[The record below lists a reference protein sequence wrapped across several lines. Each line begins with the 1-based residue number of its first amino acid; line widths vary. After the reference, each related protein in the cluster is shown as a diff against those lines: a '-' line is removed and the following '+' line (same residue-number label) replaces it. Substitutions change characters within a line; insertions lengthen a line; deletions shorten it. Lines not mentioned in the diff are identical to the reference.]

1 MVNSQNGRD
10 GNWERP
16 ALSGELGADY
26 EEPIS
31 GGGSGPRD
39 FVPPSEV
46 RDVLFRGIARL
57 NERMAATVREHH
69 VEATMA
75 RVRLRSEA
83 IAKSHRHSTVFDRS
97 RFQVAGVQQPG
108 DILALVTK
116 RSITGLSELVDRA
129 SQRQLAQLSAVAE
142 VTPYEAPIESGPQRS
157 VMTLFD
163 GTLDDG
169 SSLRSHGFQ
178 DLENRGIELKPYG
191 KVTGA
196 YTTTSLPSVESL
208 RAMPWVRRIRP
219 VMKFRST
226 ARLGAHPLR
235 PMSVPS
241 GSEPLPIPIVGVID
255 SGIDT
260 SIPGLQRLLVAQD
273 SYVPAT
279 HADKSHGSLV
289 GALAATGG
297 GFTHDPNYFP
307 PLLARLADIQV
318 LGSGAYAEID
328 EDNLLAL
335 VEEAVERYGPRSAK
349 PLGEPILVWNLSIG
363 GRDTV
368 ASEDLFSL
376 VAMELDRIAY
386 ENKVLFT
393 VSAGNYTN
401 APLRGWQANRGPDI
415 VGNGEDRISPPADAA
430 LSVSVGSLSDT
441 SNPPTASPTDCPS
454 PFSRRGPGAGMLV
467 KPDVVHYGGTCGRM
481 VEPVQG
487 IRGPHLNGT
496 ALEDIGTSFAAPR
509 IAAQLAELVGAWPDQ
524 EPEPELLKLLL
535 MLSCTSRGDLDN
547 RDRDLV
553 NYYGFGVPEMP
564 AAILA
569 CNPWE
574 CTVLLHVEIR
584 PGMALHTPFPFPP
597 SLTEE
602 QSTRGFVRIGL
613 VYTPTLDPTKGAEYC
628 QTNVSASFGRRFDYP
643 EGDRR
648 RYKREVPPIP
658 QKHGVNSQYEKDLIE
673 HGWKWSPTKIY
684 ERTFRR
690 LQLNPRELG
699 WSLSVHL
706 LLRRELEE
714 RREDVRQPFWLGIRI
729 VDPERKSPVYQEMR
743 QQVQAT
749 ALAQPI
755 ALRPRTAVSP
765 TVPATTRG

>member
-1 MVNSQNGRD
+1 MTMVNGQNGRG

-46 RDVLFRGIARL
+46 RGVFSRGIALL
-57 NERMAATVREHH
+57 NERIAATAREHQ

-83 IAKSHRHSTVFDRS
+83 IAKSHRHSTVFDAR

-142 VTPYEAPIESGPQRS
+142 VTPYEAPIERGAQRS
-157 VMTLFD
+157 VMSLFD

-169 SSLRSHGFQ
+169 SSLRSRGFQ

-191 KVTGA
+191 KVNGV
-196 YTTTSLPSVESL
+196 YTTASLPSIESL
-208 RAMPWVRRIRP
+208 RAMPWVRGIRP
-219 VMKFRST
+219 VLKFRPM

-235 PMSVPS
+235 PMSGPS
-241 GSEPLPIPIVGVID
+241 GSEPLPIPIIGVID
-255 SGIDT
+255 SGIDP
-260 SIPGLQRLLVAQD
+260 SIPGIQRLLVARE
-273 SYVPAT
+273 SHVPA
-279 HADKSHGSLV
+279 ADTDRTHGSLV

-297 GFTHDPNYFP
+297 GFTQDPNYFP
-307 PLLARLADIQV
+307 PPFARLADIQV

-349 PLGEPILVWNLSIG
+349 PLGEPVLVWNLSIG
-363 GRDTV
+363 GRDAV

-376 VAMELDRIAY
+376 VAMELDRIAF

-393 VSAGNYTN
+393 VSAGNYRNT
-401 APLRGWQANRGPDI
+401 PLRGWQANSGPDTI
-415 VGNGEDRISPPADAA
+415 ANGEDRISPPADAA

-441 SNPPTASPTDCPS
+441 SNPPTASPADCPS
-454 PFSRRGPGAGMLV
+454 PFSRRGPGPGMLV

-487 IRGPHLNGT
+487 IKGPHLNGI

-509 IAAQLAELVGAWPDQ
+509 VAAQLAQLVGVWPDP

-535 MLSCTSRGDLDN
+535 MLSCTSPGDLDN
-547 RDRDLV
+547 SDRDLV

-574 CTVLLHVEIR
+574 CTVLLRGEIR

-597 SLTEE
+597 SLTEQ
-602 QSTRGFVRIGL
+602 QSTRGFVRMGL
-613 VYTPTLDPTKGAEYC
+613 VYAPTLDPSKGAEYC

-643 EGDRR
+643 EGDPK
-648 RYKREVPPIP
+648 RYRREVPPIP
-658 QKHGVNSQYEKDLIE
+658 QKHGATSQYEKDLIE
-673 HGWKWSPTKIY
+673 HGWKWSPTKVY

-690 LQLNPRELG
+690 LQVHPRELG
-699 WSLSVHL
+699 WRLSVHL

-729 VDPERKSPVYQEMR
+729 ADPERRSPVYQEMR

-755 ALRPRTAVSP
+755 ALRPRTSVSP
-765 TVPATTRG
+765 VVPATP

>member
-1 MVNSQNGRD
+1 MNLVNGRN
-10 GNWERP
+10 GREENWERP
-16 ALSGELGADY
+16 ALSGELGSGY
-26 EEPIS
+26 EEPVS

-46 RDVLFRGIARL
+46 REVFSRGIARL
-57 NERMAATVREHH
+57 NERIAETAREHR

-75 RVRLRSEA
+75 RVRLRSDA
-83 IAKSHRHSTVFDRS
+83 IAKSHRHSTVFDRR

-116 RSITGLSELVDRA
+116 RSITGLSKLVDHA
-129 SQRQLAQLSAVAE
+129 SRRQLAQLSAVAE
-142 VTPYEAPIESGPQRS
+142 VTSYEASIERGPQRS

-169 SSLRSHGFQ
+169 SSLRSHGFN

-191 KVTGA
+191 KVSGA
-196 YTTTSLPSVESL
+196 YTTTSLPPTESL
-208 RAMPWVRRIRP
+208 RGMPWVRGIRP
-219 VMKFRST
+219 VMKFRPT

-241 GSEPLPIPIVGVID
+241 GSEPLPLPIVGVID

-260 SIPGLQRLLVAQD
+260 SVAGLQRLLVAQE
-273 SYVPAT
+273 SHVPAA
-279 HADKSHGSLV
+279 HADRTHGSLV

-297 GFTHDPNYFP
+297 GFTQDPDYFP

-318 LGSGAYAEID
+318 LGSGVYAEID
-328 EDNLLAL
+328 EDHLLSL

-349 PLGEPILVWNLSIG
+349 PLDEPVLVWNLSIG

-376 VAMELDRIAY
+376 VAMELDRIAC
-386 ENKVLFT
+386 ENRILFT

-415 VGNGEDRISPPADAA
+415 IANREDRISPPADAA

-441 SNPPTASPTDCPS
+441 SNPPTASPADCPS
-454 PFSRRGPGAGMLV
+454 PFSRRGPGPGMLV

-509 IAAQLAELVGAWPDQ
+509 IASQLAQIVGVWPEP

-535 MLSCTSRGDLDN
+535 MLSCTSPGDHDN
-547 RDRDLV
+547 SDRDLV

-564 AAILA
+564 TAILA

-574 CTVLLHVEIR
+574 CTVLLRGEVR

-597 SLTEE
+597 SLTEA
-602 QSTRGFVRIGL
+602 QRTRGFIRIGL
-613 VYTPTLDPTKGAEYC
+613 VYTPTLDPSKGAEYC

-643 EGDRR
+643 QGNPR

-658 QKHGVNSQYEKDLIE
+658 QKRGANTQYERDLIE
-673 HGWKWSPTKIY
+673 HGWKWSPTKVY
-684 ERTFRR
+684 ERTFSR
-690 LQLNPRELG
+690 LRVHPRELG

-714 RREDVRQPFWLGIRI
+714 RREEVRQSFWLGIRI
-729 VDPERKSPVYQEMR
+729 ADPERRSPVYQEMR
-743 QQVQAT
+743 QQVQANT
-749 ALAQPI
+749 LAQPI
-755 ALRPRTAVSP
+755 ALRSRTSVG
-765 TVPATTRG
+765 PAIPAAT